1 MIPMLGYCGALIFSY
16 VALAIKMDTMT
27 LEKQVDVLCLRMF
40 FLATYLTY
48 NAQKLYA

>member
-27 LEKQVDVLCLRMF
+27 LEKQVEVFCPRNF
-40 FLATYLTY
+40 F
-48 NAQKLYA
+48 